1 MNKEMYYLLLN
12 LFLAVDSVAVEETV
26 DIVYWWYT
34 KAERQKHFFLDPMLA
49 FLGSRAS
56 FYIEETLNHERQ
68 MALLL

>member
-1 MNKEMYYLLLN
+1 MNKEMDYLFLN

-34 KAERQKHFFLDPMLA
+34 KDERWKHFFLDPMLA
-49 FLGSRAS
+49 FLVSRAS
-56 FYIEETLNHERQ
+56 FYNEETLNHEKQ